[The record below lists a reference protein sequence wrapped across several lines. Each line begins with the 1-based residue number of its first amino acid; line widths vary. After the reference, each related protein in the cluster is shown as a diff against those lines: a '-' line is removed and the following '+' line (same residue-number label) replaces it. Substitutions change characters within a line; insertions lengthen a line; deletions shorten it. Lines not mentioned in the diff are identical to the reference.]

1 MQQCEMGNASCIREG
16 RIKVA
21 CHPPYHWT
29 WICPPQR
36 CILRCPLL
44 TIWLATFPST
54 ISLHLWLTFHSQ
66 ACTNL
71 HLWWIPFICHI
82 ELRDITAGFL
92 TETSHNVR
100 IEPPLQPLTGEY
112 LTLGSENRE
121 DGARLNIAADN
132 FWGRVQNWA
141 FFLDIRVF
149 SPFAQSPKYFRQSVV
164 QEKWA
169 GEEKSI

>member
-1 MQQCEMGNASCIREG
+1 MFKGYIFLQFYCVFSTVNFRSNTARGKTSQQHEKDNASCIREG
-16 RIKVA
+16 NIKMA
-21 CHPPYHWT
+21 CHPPYCRSR
-29 WICPPQR
+29 ICPPQR
-36 CILRCPLL
+36 CIPRCPLL

-132 FWGRVQNWA
+132 FWGRVQN
-141 FFLDIRVF
+141 
-149 SPFAQSPKYFRQSVV
+149 
-164 QEKWA
+164 
-169 GEEKSI
+169 